1 MRKTLASV
9 CFLLCAN
16 AQGADQL
23 YYLGGGGEGMKTST
37 IFDYNIS
44 NVQNITSSH
53 KLDYQISFN
62 GGHKDTEDKLK
73 TYFPSN
79 KVTNF
84 TEKNFNDRLKEI
96 ERKLSRGEI
105 KPTEK
110 LLLIID
116 SHGAESNKELTH
128 SISLAN
134 NKQVRNLDNLN
145 GSDSVSLDRLKKI
158 ADLAEAKGV
167 KLGIVDFSCHSGSTL
182 NLAKTL
188 SHNICVISS
197 TGPRHYGYAGNG
209 VFADLFMKELA
220 KPHMNLE
227 TAFLRAR
234 RSSIDAGYPMIS
246 TPVHKMIAN
255 QFYGDLTNLLYYERL
270 NREGKLVSH
279 IKNKDIDCIDCS
291 PMKLSAMAQLKFKIS
306 KLKIQGILEHVVA
319 DNLIAEIEK
328 YNAFQ
333 QNLVTQYNKLNIPK
347 LNNKETFSFPEINPD
362 TKKPYIN
369 QQLTWYEILN
379 SNEEKTNKAINKLIK
394 QQQAAKTPSATLE
407 TFIKVSKKFRDSV
420 AQKKAEILRKY
431 PDILNAS
438 EKFNQLAEKNNESYK
453 MVVSIAQ
460 NEKKLYDSLY
470 SNQTVRPNACNQFIL

>member
-1 MRKTLASV
+1 MRKTLTSV
-9 CFLLCAN
+9 CFLLCMN
-16 AQGADQL
+16 AQGSDQL
-23 YYLGGGGEGMKTST
+23 YYLGGGGEGTKTST

-62 GGHKDTEDKLK
+62 GGHRDTEDKLRAH
-73 TYFPSN
+73 FPSN

-84 TEKNFNDRLKEI
+84 TEKNFNERLKEI
-96 ERKLSRGEI
+96 ERKLMRGEI

-134 NKQVRNLDNLN
+134 NKQVKDLNNLN

-158 ADLAEAKGV
+158 VDLAEAKGV

-182 NLAKTL
+182 NLAKKL
-188 SHNICVISS
+188 SQNTCVISS
-197 TGPRHYGYAGNG
+197 TGPHHYGYAGSR

-227 TAFLRAR
+227 AAFLKAR
-234 RSSIDAGYPMIS
+234 KNAIDAGYPMIS
-246 TPVHKMIAN
+246 TPMHQMIAN

-270 NREGKLVSH
+270 NQEGKLVNH
-279 IKNKDIDCIDCS
+279 IKNKDIDCIDCT
-291 PMKLSAMAQLKFKIS
+291 PYKLSSMTQLKSKIS
-306 KLKIQGILEHVVA
+306 TLKIQGILEHAVA
-319 DNLIAEIEK
+319 DSLIAQIEK

-333 QNLVTQYNKLNIPK
+333 QNLVTQYNKLGVPK
-347 LNNKETFSFPEINPD
+347 LNSKETFFFPEINSE
-362 TKKPYIN
+362 TKRPYIN

-394 QQQAAKTPSATLE
+394 QQQAAKVPNPSLE
-407 TFIKVSKKFRDSV
+407 TFINVSKKFRDSV
-420 AQKKAEILRKY
+420 AKKKAEILKKY

-438 EKFNQLAEKNNESYK
+438 DKLNQLAEKNNESYK
-453 MVVSIAQ
+453 MVVAIAQ

-470 SNQTVRPNACNQFIL
+470 SNQTIKPNACNQFIL